1 MAVNL
6 DRFFSPSLS
15 RLTALFDLRRGPA
28 IAFLLTM
35 LIASPAVAQ
44 DPNPTQ
50 DVPDP
55 NEALFTE
62 YQQLQGR
69 LGQLQVQAIQENGEL
84 ETRRTEI
91 DEMLMA
97 AMIEINPETEAHI
110 ARLEVLS
117 EEAIVAQQAQ
127 NVEALQPLMA
137 EAMGLRSELEDA
149 QAQAIELEHVQAEI
163 QSFETDLMAKAVE
176 IDPEATEL
184 LARMQELAE
193 LLSAAGPGDS

>member
-6 DRFFSPSLS
+6 DRFSSPCLS

-35 LIASPAVAQ
+35 LIAGPAIAQ

-62 YQQLQGR
+62 HQQLQQR
-69 LGQLQVQAIQENGEL
+69 IGQLQVQAIQENGEL
-84 ETRRTEI
+84 EARRTAI

-110 ARLEVLS
+110 ARLEALS

-127 NVEALQPLMA
+127 NMEVLQPLMA

-149 QAQAIELEHVQAEI
+149 QAQAIERENVQAEI

>member
-6 DRFFSPSLS
+6 DRFSSPCLS
-15 RLTALFDLRRGPA
+15 RLTALFNLRRGPE

-84 ETRRTEI
+84 ETRRTAI

-110 ARLEVLS
+110 ARLDVLS

-137 EAMGLRSELEDA
+137 EAMGLRSELENA

-163 QSFETDLMAKAVE
+163 QSFETDLMAKTVE

-184 LARMQELAE
+184 LTRMEELAE
-193 LLSAAGPGDS
+193 LLSVGGPGDF

>member
-50 DVPDP
+50 DVPDS

-137 EAMGLRSELEDA
+137 EAMGLRSELENA

-163 QSFETDLMAKAVE
+163 QSFETDLMAKTVE

-184 LARMQELAE
+184 LTRMEELAE
-193 LLSAAGPGDS
+193 LLSVGGPGDF

>member
-137 EAMGLRSELEDA
+137 EAMGLRSELENA

-163 QSFETDLMAKAVE
+163 QSFETDLMAKTVE

-184 LARMQELAE
+184 LTRMEELAE
-193 LLSAAGPGDS
+193 LLSVGGPGDF

>member
-1 MAVNL
+1 
-6 DRFFSPSLS
+6 
-15 RLTALFDLRRGPA
+15 TALFDLRRGPA

-184 LARMQELAE
+184 LTRMQELAE
-193 LLSAAGPGDS
+193 LLS

>member
-137 EAMGLRSELEDA
+137 EAMGLRSELEAA
-149 QAQAIELEHVQAEI
+149 QAQAIERENVQAEI

-184 LARMQELAE
+184 LTRMQELAE
-193 LLSAAGPGDS
+193 LLSIGGPGDS

>member
-6 DRFFSPSLS
+6 DRFSSPCPS

-35 LIASPAVAQ
+35 LIADPAVAQ

-62 YQQLQGR
+62 YQQLQQR
-69 LGQLQVQAIQENGEL
+69 IGQLQVQAIQENGEL
-84 ETRRTEI
+84 ETRRTAI

-110 ARLEVLS
+110 ARLEALS

-127 NVEALQPLMA
+127 NMEALQPLMA
-137 EAMGLRSELEDA
+137 EAMGLRAELEDA
-149 QAQAIELEHVQAEI
+149 QAQAIERENVQAEI

-193 LLSAAGPGDS
+193 LLSVAGPGDS

>member
-6 DRFFSPSLS
+6 DRFSSPCLS

-35 LIASPAVAQ
+35 LIAGPAIAQ

-62 YQQLQGR
+62 YQQLQQR
-69 LGQLQVQAIQENGEL
+69 IGQLQVQAIQENGEL
-84 ETRRTEI
+84 EARRTAI

-110 ARLEVLS
+110 ARLEALS

-127 NVEALQPLMA
+127 NMEVLQPLMA

-149 QAQAIELEHVQAEI
+149 QAQAIERENVQAEI

>member
-6 DRFFSPSLS
+6 DRFSSPCLS
-15 RLTALFDLRRGPA
+15 RLTALFNLRRGPE

-84 ETRRTEI
+84 ETRRTTI

-110 ARLEVLS
+110 ARLDVLS

-137 EAMGLRSELEDA
+137 EAMGLRSELENA

-163 QSFETDLMAKAVE
+163 QSFETDLMAKTVE

-184 LARMQELAE
+184 LTRMEELAE
-193 LLSAAGPGDS
+193 LLSVGGPGDF

>member
-1 MAVNL
+1 MAMNL

-149 QAQAIELEHVQAEI
+149 QAQAIELEHVQVEI

-184 LARMQELAE
+184 LTRMQELAE
-193 LLSAAGPGDS
+193 LLSIGGPGDS

>member
-184 LARMQELAE
+184 LTRMQELAE
-193 LLSAAGPGDS
+193 LLSIGGPGDS